1 MIRRWV
7 LGRTNRGMLAGLD
20 DLGLPD
26 GGQDRLLVRLKRV
39 DLPSPRSRKRH
50 RCREVLAEDLDAD
63 EAARVGHAP
72 LDHGRTKLLGRWRE
86 DIVVTWMGRR
96 RMEER
101 LVMGGHESSLGRCW
115 SSGGPCEMAGGESIA

>member
-1 MIRRWV
+1 PFD
-7 LGRTNRGMLAGLD
+7 GGLD
-20 DLGLPD
+20 DFRLPD

-39 DLPSPRSRKRH
+39 DLPSPRSGKRH
-50 RCREVLAEDLDAD
+50 CCCEVLAADLDAD

-72 LDHGRTKLLGRWRE
+72 LDRGRTRLLGRWRE

-101 LVMGGHESSLGRCW
+101 LVMGGHV
-115 SSGGPCEMAGGESIA
+115 